1 MKWCLSTTDNG
12 NNKENYMNNFTGIG
26 NIGSNPVLRQ
36 TDSGRPVTNFNI
48 AIDRKFYR
56 GEGEARVL
64 VSETDWIPIV
74 VWGRLAET
82 VTQYCQKGSKVAVTG
97 GVRPRSY
104 QDAENVTHKTF
115 EVVADSVE
123 FLNRI
128 RSNEQVSAGAASP
141 V

>member
-1 MKWCLSTTDNG
+1 
-12 NNKENYMNNFTGIG
+12 MNNFTGIG

-56 GEGEARVL
+56 GEGEARTL

-74 VWGRLAET
+74 VWGKLADT
-82 VTQYCQKGSKVAVTG
+82 VATYCQKGSKVGVIG
-97 GVRPRSY
+97 SVRPRTY
-104 QDAENVTHKTF
+104 QDSENVTHKTF

-128 RSNEQVSAGAASP
+128 RSNEEVNAPANPA
-141 V
+141 

>member
-1 MKWCLSTTDNG
+1 
-12 NNKENYMNNFTGIG
+12 MNNFTGIG

-56 GEGEARVL
+56 GEGESRTL
-64 VSETDWIPIV
+64 ISETDWIPIV
-74 VWGRLAET
+74 VWGKLAET
-82 VTQYCQKGSKVAVTG
+82 VSTYCQKGSKVAVNGT
-97 GVRPRSY
+97 VRPRSY
-104 QDAENVTHKTF
+104 QDNDGVTHKTF
-115 EVVADSVE
+115 EVVADAVE

-128 RSNEQVSAGAASP
+128 RSNEQVQASAEAP